1 MDNQV
6 NIETLLEENKMLKQA
21 NEELT
26 AKLKKYINNDAHK
39 KYYENHKESMKET
52 HYKYIDKMKTEDPEK
67 YKQYR
72 KEANKRYRE
81 KKKLNSN
88 NTTKD
93 EKIEE

>member
-26 AKLKKYINNDAHK
+26 AKLKKYTTNPSFK
-39 KYYENHKESMKET
+39 KYYRENKDAVQET
-52 HYKYIDKMKTEDPEK
+52 QKKYIDKMKKEDPEK

-81 KKKLNSN
+81 KKKLNSE
-88 NTTKD
+88 NTSKD
-93 EKIEE
+93 EKIEN